1 MEINVGKGITIDV
14 DAQKLDLVGAD
25 GEEYRHDTVPGH
37 VIYIGLRNILMD
49 AHAGIATDEP
59 DYQAKAR
66 AVVEKKLAA
75 MYAGEVRVAG
85 TREGDPVRAEA
96 MRLALAQVD
105 AMLRKAGRKPSKV
118 EAKAK
123 REAAQKLITPELLE
137 TAKARVEQ
145 AKATIADDADLS
157 ELGL

>member
-1 MEINVGKGITIDV
+1 MEINVGKGLSIEADLDKLGLSV
-14 DAQKLDLVGAD
+14 DGN
-25 GEEYRHDTVPGH
+25 EYRPGTVAGH

-49 AHAGIATDEP
+49 AHAGISTDEP

-75 MYAGEVRVAG
+75 LYAGEVRVAG

-96 MRLALAQVD
+96 MRLATDAVK
-105 AMLRKAGRKPSKV
+105 AMLRKAGKKVSSK
-118 EAKAK
+118 AL
-123 REAAQKLITPELLE
+123 REAAQAYLAKKPELLE

-145 AKATIADDADLS
+145 AKALNADADLS

>member
-14 DAQKLDLVGAD
+14 DVGKLGFGIGDISTPVS
-25 GEEYRHDTVPGH
+25 GH

-96 MRLALAQVD
+96 MRLATD
-105 AMLRKAGRKPSKV
+105 AVKAMIRKAGKKMSSYD
-118 EAKAK
+118 AKALRQAAADYLAK
-123 REAAQKLITPELLE
+123 RPELLE

-145 AKATIADDADLS
+145 AKAATADDADLAD
-157 ELGL
+157 LGL